1 MCAVKVLLVVMKRPR
16 NEVGV
21 KSVGGDGLHCASVCV
36 TQDLSDNN
44 QLGMPYMLCIPEH
57 YLLINLMCCSIVS

>member
-1 MCAVKVLLVVMKRPR
+1 MCAVKVFLVVMKRPR

-44 QLGMPYMLCIPEH
+44 WLGIPYMLCIPEH
-57 YLLINLMCCSIVS
+57 YLLTNLMCCSTVG